1 MRTRPWRGVAYY
13 PMPNGGRLVV
23 ARTSRVTRAALT
35 PWLEQ
40 QRARGYAT
48 DWWMQ
53 EPIPAVAEHV
63 QAAPSPGR

>member
-1 MRTRPWRGVAYY
+1 VRTRPWRAVASIVL
-13 PMPNGGRLVV
+13 PNGGRLVV

-35 PWLEQ
+35 PWLET
-40 QRARGYAT
+40 QRGYGYAT